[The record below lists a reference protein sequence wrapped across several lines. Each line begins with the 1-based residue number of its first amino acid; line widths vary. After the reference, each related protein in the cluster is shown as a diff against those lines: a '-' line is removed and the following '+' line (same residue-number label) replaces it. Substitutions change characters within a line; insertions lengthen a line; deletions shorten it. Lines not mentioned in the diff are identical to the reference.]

1 MDLAF
6 DSTFDIS
13 AYGGKLFKADP
24 IQLGSTWEIPGVKA
38 ATPEGKEIE
47 KMVTALWAKEMDVFR
62 KEKEREYKEILV
74 HTERALYATAQK
86 KAPELMKGGDRKATE
101 AEGR

>member
-1 MDLAF
+1 MELAF

-13 AYGGKLFKADP
+13 AYGSKLFKADP
-24 IQLGSTWEIPGVKA
+24 IQLGTTWEIPGVKA
-38 ATPEGKEIE
+38 ATSEGKEIE
-47 KMVTALWAKEMDVFR
+47 KMVKALWAKEMDAFK
-62 KEKEREYKEILV
+62 KEKEKEYKEILV

-86 KAPELMKGGDRKATE
+86 KAPEPMKGGDRKATE